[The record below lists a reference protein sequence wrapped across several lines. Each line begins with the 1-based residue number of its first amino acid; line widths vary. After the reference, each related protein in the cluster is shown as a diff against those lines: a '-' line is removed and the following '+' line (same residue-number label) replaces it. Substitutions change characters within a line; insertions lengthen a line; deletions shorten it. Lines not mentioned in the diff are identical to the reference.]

1 MLVAQ
6 HRKSL
11 LAALKDKCRED
22 SNCFVHIAP
31 DTAVRHSVINSF
43 EIGPH
48 GPSAEDWDEEKITQH
63 PLHSAQV

>member
-6 HRKSL
+6 RRKSL
-11 LAALKDKCRED
+11 LATLKDKCRED
-22 SNCFVHIAP
+22 SNSFVRIAP

-43 EIGPH
+43 EIRLH
-48 GPSAEDWDEEKITQH
+48 GPSADDRDEEKITQH